1 MSSEGLMEEPPEA
14 PWAGETPHAEPAETR
29 NWKLFAVKVV
39 LVIVAAIVLY
49 QLPLYYQ
56 EFRVR
61 QFNEVIFLSVA
72 VGLLIGFVWEWLRE
86 GPLRAQAQGH
96 ARRADALARE
106 VGRMRAEKADRG
118 EDILALL
125 DAPKRR

>member
-1 MSSEGLMEEPPEA
+1 MIRLISL
-14 PWAGETPHAEPAETR
+14 
-29 NWKLFAVKVV
+29 LFWLVV
-39 LVIVAAIVLY
+39 LAVLVTVGLANRDLVTLHAMPASLAAIAGISPDV
-49 QLPLYYQ
+49 QMPL
-56 EFRVR
+56 FL
-61 QFNEVIFLSVA
+61 VIFLSVA

-96 ARRADALARE
+96 ARSADALARE